1 MELQSC
7 HALKRMNG
15 NDDMEVGIN
24 EVIWNNENVKYKN
37 NVLFMRN
44 CIEND
49 ITDIKDLFI
58 DGVFITVE
66 QLRARVGP
74 CPGLVLQHNVLLNAI
89 PQRCREQAEI
99 WVNPDID
106 LPLVVPK
113 LGDLRI
119 SHLETAAIRK
129 CLVLLRHKNP
139 CCVNFWQ
146 RKFPGLHIDDDVFET
161 VFQVTKETRLR
172 VLQFKI
178 IHTIYPTNILLQKMG
193 LREEQTCTY
202 CGEVDYLEHFSAH
215 VQLCN
220 HCGHMSKTTCVG

>member
-1 MELQSC
+1 
-7 HALKRMNG
+7 
-15 NDDMEVGIN
+15 
-24 EVIWNNENVKYKN
+24 
-37 NVLFMRN
+37 MRN

-161 VFQVTKETRLR
+161 VFQVTNTPFT
-172 VLQFKI
+172 Q
-178 IHTIYPTNILLQKMG
+178 G
-193 LREEQTCTY
+193 LRPLCLPCATTKLSRSPLKAEGRQNGCLGRSRVVHRTFRHRHGRHGRREVWSMFKTVAQRSPRRSVAHRSLKGGRMKAHTSPWSQNGCT
-202 CGEVDYLEHFSAH
+202 V
-215 VQLCN
+215 V
-220 HCGHMSKTTCVG
+220 GHWSPG

>member
-1 MELQSC
+1 MFGSNLSVLRSNVHPNDFRGLDIIKSKFWHHALYVWLQSC

-15 NDDMEVGIN
+15 NDDMGVGIN
-24 EVIWNNENVKYKN
+24 EVIWNNEKVKYKN

-49 ITDIKDLFI
+49 ITDVKDLFI

-74 CPGLVLQHNVLLNAI
+74 CPGLVLQHNVLLNAT

-106 LPLVVPK
+106 QPLVVPN

-129 CLVLLRHKNP
+129 CLVLLRHRHP
-139 CCVNFWQ
+139 CCVNF
-146 RKFPGLHIDDDVFET
+146 
-161 VFQVTKETRLR
+161 
-172 VLQFKI
+172 
-178 IHTIYPTNILLQKMG
+178 
-193 LREEQTCTY
+193 
-202 CGEVDYLEHFSAH
+202 
-215 VQLCN
+215 
-220 HCGHMSKTTCVG
+220 